1 MIVPYADFEQDGT
14 IEFDDDD
21 DDDEAEEELEMSSK
35 NSDIKV
41 LQLPSEENSNKK
53 IKENEEDL
61 NDDTNNYNDEQID
74 TKFSRLMASSDT
86 TTPLRLLTDD
96 ELEDLDDDTILK
108 NVFANLAG
116 KKTHVSLK
124 DLLNWDFVI
133 DLIGEV
139 WFYLIIILFVLSIFL
154 RG

>member
-1 MIVPYADFEQDGT
+1 MPYADFEQDGT

-139 WFYLIIILFVLSIFL
+139 
-154 RG
+154 

>member
-1 MIVPYADFEQDGT
+1 VPYADFEQDGT

-139 WFYLIIILFVLSIFL
+139 
-154 RG
+154 

>member
-139 WFYLIIILFVLSIFL
+139 
-154 RG
+154 